1 MKRTVLHEDWMP
13 DKVWRQVKRLIPIPC
28 VDVLLENSKGEILVG
43 WRRIP
48 PYQNVWALPG
58 GRVYRGES
66 LRDASMRILA
76 GYGLSSGSLFV
87 VGIFPVKFPTRADF
101 TVCLASNKPKGLARP
116 DGYEF
121 SSFKW
126 KKRVPSKIGAN
137 YARMILKWQRLRRNA
152 RALEFAALD

>member
-13 DKVWRQVKRLIPIPC
+13 DKVWRQVKRSIPIPC
-28 VDVLLENSKGEILVG
+28 VDVLLEDSKGGILMG

-48 PYQNVWALPG
+48 PYHNVWALPG

-66 LRDASMRILA
+66 LRAAPVRILA
-76 GYGLSSGSLFV
+76 EYGLSSGRLFV

-101 TVCLASNKPKGLARP
+101 TVSLASNEPKGSARP

-126 KKRVPSKIGAN
+126 TKRVPSKIGAN
-137 YARMILKWQRLRRNA
+137 YARMILKWRRLRRNA
-152 RALEFAALD
+152 QALEFAALD